1 MRRNWRWQCLRRAYN
16 GLGKFLSARI
26 AEEAA
31 FVVIH
36 SSYRGELSFGKLSAP
51 LAVLINGLTF
61 SGCLATSQPIT
72 FADPEEGKSKVESI
86 RITVVLP
93 APLGPTRATD
103 SPSATKI
110 SLTTPVKPFGCT

>member
-51 LAVLINGLTF
+51 LAV
-61 SGCLATSQPIT
+61 A
-72 FADPEEGKSKVESI
+72 SI
-86 RITVVLP
+86 RGEIDRD
-93 APLGPTRATD
+93 G
-103 SPSATKI
+103 SAEFI
-110 SLTTPVKPFGCT
+110 I